1 MGEVT
6 RFHGGQ
12 KAPNDGEYR
21 EVGENASVHTSI
33 NDPAHVYL
41 NKGEKF
47 PENSNADRAWVLQ
60 RRKQR

>member
-6 RFHGGQ
+6 RFHAGQ

-21 EVGENASVHTSI
+21 EVGENAAVHSAI
-33 NDPAHVYL
+33 EHPAHVYL

-47 PENSNADRAWVLQ
+47 PENSNEDRAWVLQ